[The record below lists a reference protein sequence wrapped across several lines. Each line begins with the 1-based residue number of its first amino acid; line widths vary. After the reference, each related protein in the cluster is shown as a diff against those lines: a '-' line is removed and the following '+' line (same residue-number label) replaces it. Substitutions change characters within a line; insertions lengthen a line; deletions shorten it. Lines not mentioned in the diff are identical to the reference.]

1 MAKDKA
7 KADDKSKPDD
17 KAKEADGKASAGGG
31 KKLLI
36 IGLAAG
42 LLVGGGI
49 AAAYFLFLAPQKK
62 AVAAVEAPPPP
73 PPPPENTTFVKVD
86 RVSAPLV
93 HEGQVLGYVLLDLSL
108 EVKGNANELL
118 VAQRLPALKA
128 AFLKEVTRAPIGKEG
143 EPLIIDFDALTNRL
157 RQAANQELG
166 KAAILRVLITQST
179 RV

>member
-17 KAKEADGKASAGGG
+17 KAKEADGKASSGSG

-42 LLVGGGI
+42 LLAGGGI

-62 AVAAVEAPPPP
+62 VVAAVETPPPP
-73 PPPPENTTFVKVD
+73 PAPENTTFVKVD

-166 KAAILRVLITQST
+166 KAAILRVLVTQST

>member
-1 MAKDKA
+1 MATAKA
-7 KADDKSKPDD
+7 KAGDKPQPDD
-17 KAKEADGKASAGGG
+17 KAKEAAGKASAGGG

-36 IGLAAG
+36 ISLTAG

-62 AVAAVEAPPPP
+62 VVAAAEAPPPLP
-73 PPPPENTTFVKVD
+73 PPAKTTFVKVD

-143 EPLIIDFDALTNRL
+143 EPLIIDFDALTERL
-157 RQAANQELG
+157 RRAANQELG

>member
-7 KADDKSKPDD
+7 KAGDKPQPDD
-17 KAKEADGKASAGGG
+17 KAKEADGKASTGSG

-49 AAAYFLFLAPQKK
+49 AAAYFLFQGPQKTEM
-62 AVAAVEAPPPP
+62 VAAAPPPP

-93 HEGQVLGYVLLDLSL
+93 HDGQVLGYVLLDLSL

-128 AFLKEVTRAPIGKEG
+128 AFLKEVTREPIGKED
-143 EPLIIDFDALTNRL
+143 EPLIIDFEKLTERL
-157 RQAANQELG
+157 RKAANQELG
-166 KAAILRVLITQST
+166 KAAVLRVLVTQST